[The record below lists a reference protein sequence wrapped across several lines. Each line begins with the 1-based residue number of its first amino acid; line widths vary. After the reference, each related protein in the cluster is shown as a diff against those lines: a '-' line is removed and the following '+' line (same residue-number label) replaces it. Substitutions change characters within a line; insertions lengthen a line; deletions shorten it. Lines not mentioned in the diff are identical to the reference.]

1 MFSRDLR
8 HDAAALLATRGN
20 AGEGGNEKT
29 TCCFFSFF
37 LSPWRTRPLPARRD
51 AAFHTGEIFL
61 HVPGAR
67 LASLCLSPT
76 KKKSSL
82 EKGVWMLA
90 PGE

>member
-1 MFSRDLR
+1 VFSDLR
-8 HDAAALLATRGN
+8 HNAAALLATRGN
-20 AGEGGNEKT
+20 AWRIKKK
-29 TCCFFSFF
+29 FR
-37 LSPWRTRPLPARRD
+37 RTRPLPARRD